1 MGFDEEGNYT
11 IPRYTR
17 YETIVIKFKMG
28 VRKRL
33 PKRILNATVC
43 RKCVN
48 THVIS
53 DKCISCQIE
62 QAKNWGRPY

>member
-1 MGFDEEGNYT
+1 MVFDEEGNY
-11 IPRYTR
+11 IPPKVSR
-17 YETIVIKFKMG
+17 YENFVVKFKMG

-33 PKRILNATVC
+33 PKRIRNATVC

-53 DKCISCQIE
+53 DKCISCQLD
-62 QAKNWGRPY
+62 QAVNWGRPY

>member
-11 IPRYTR
+11 VPKNTR
-17 YETIVIKFKMG
+17 YENFVIKFKMK

-33 PKRILNATVC
+33 PRKIRNATVC

-48 THVIS
+48 TCVIS

-62 QAKNWGRPY
+62 QAVNWGKPY